1 MFGLLQAGDTVD
13 VGALTGP
20 SDFWLWF
27 TWGGMTIA
35 TIIFLVMATRSGGVS
50 LHHYIIGAI
59 ITLWAAMSYIIMATG
74 SGITTVALGDGGTR
88 LFYYM
93 RYIDW
98 LVTTPLLLIALS
110 LVAMGGRLRNPRLVA
125 YIVLADIGMI
135 LTGLWASSIGGGSRW
150 ILFIISSVF
159 FAIVLYFIWFAPRSL
174 SVEARETG
182 GEGRPGLFQ
191 TLAIMLTVL
200 WFLYPIVWIFGTEGT
215 SVFSNGFEVF
225 SYAVLDILAKIAWAF
240 VLLGGI
246 GGTLTSRRA

>member
-1 MFGLLQAGDTVD
+1 MLGLLQADTLNVD
-13 VGALTGP
+13 ALTGA

-35 TIIFLVMATRSGGVS
+35 TILFLVMSTRSGGQG
-50 LHHYIIGAI
+50 LHHYITSAI
-59 ITLWAAMSYIIMATG
+59 ITLWAAMSYVIMATG

-93 RYIDW
+93 RYVDW
-98 LVTTPLLLIALS
+98 LITTPLLLLGLAF
-110 LVAMGGRLRNPRLVA
+110 VAMGGRLRNPRLVA
-125 YIVLADIGMI
+125 YIIVADVLMI
-135 LTGLWASSIGGGSRW
+135 LTGLWASAIGGGSRW
-150 ILFIISSVF
+150 ILFIISSIF

-182 GEGRPGLFQ
+182 GEGRPGLFN

-200 WFLYPIVWIFGTEGT
+200 WFLYPVVWIFGTEGT
-215 SVFSNGFEVF
+215 SVFSIGFEVF
-225 SYAVLDILAKIAWAF
+225 AYAVLDILAKIAFGF

-246 GGTLTSRRA
+246 GGTLSARRA